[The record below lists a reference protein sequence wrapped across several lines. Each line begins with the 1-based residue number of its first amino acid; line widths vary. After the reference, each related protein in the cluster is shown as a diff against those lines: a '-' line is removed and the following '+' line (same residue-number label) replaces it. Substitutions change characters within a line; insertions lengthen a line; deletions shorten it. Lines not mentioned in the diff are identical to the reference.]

1 MSDENQ
7 KSEDDTELE
16 SDRQRDDADPED
28 SADAEPTSTV
38 DFRPSGSVSGFNA
51 LNSYFGSDYF
61 KSVAAFDELFKPGG
75 AWNAML
81 GNATKGLF
89 TPELLEMFN
98 RRMNI
103 GEQPTQRLL
112 DQLGHMPFA
121 SISKNLA
128 AGAALNYPSYRPSPK
143 KRGTAYSPEMNSPS
157 DYFSPWEGVIENFTD
172 LQAAVTTILDHHPGT
187 TFLWR
192 GQQNAEWSLHSSL
205 FRAVWQAK
213 GVRNPSQPHRSSEP
227 FPTDQD
233 LQEAETRILS
243 AIREQWR
250 FEDTSALST
259 FARLQHFGAP
269 TRLLDVSRNPLIAAW
284 FATEEHASA
293 EVEEADARIFAL
305 ATTRVAAS
313 PDQKHKDVE
322 ASRVDLE
329 TAALFKPFWHAKVKD
344 DGIEDTGFGEWGTGR
359 IRRFWIPPHYESRI
373 AAQNAAFILDGVP
386 VDSPDLD
393 KYYPKGRGRT
403 EPWRL
408 ADRLA
413 ASSISVRFSR
423 PRPGAGL
430 NIAKTMPPSYT
441 FRVTAEAKRQIRRE
455 LEDRYS
461 YNKSTIYPDIQGAA
475 QAIRNDAA
483 MFENL

>member
-1 MSDENQ
+1 VSDDNLKPEDDAEPENEGHQ
-7 KSEDDTELE
+7 DDTEPE
-16 SDRQRDDADPED
+16 PNSTSNIRISGPVPGFDAL
-28 SADAEPTSTV
+28 S
-38 DFRPSGSVSGFNA
+38 
-51 LNSYFGSDYF
+51 SYFGSDYF
-61 KSVAAFDELFKPGG
+61 RSIAGFDELFKPGG

-81 GNATKGLF
+81 GNATKGLL
-89 TPELLEMFN
+89 TPELLEKFN
-98 RRMNI
+98 RQVNI
-103 GEQPTQRLL
+103 GERTTQRLL
-112 DQLGHMPFA
+112 DQFGSMPLA

-128 AGAALNYPSYRPSPK
+128 AGAALNYPNYRPSPA
-143 KRGTAYSPEMNSPS
+143 KRGTAYSAEMNSPS
-157 DYFSPWEGVIENFTD
+157 DYFSPWEGVIEDFAD
-172 LQAAVTTILDHHPGT
+172 LQAAVTTILNHHPGT

-192 GQQNAEWSLHSSL
+192 GQQNAKWPLHSSL
-205 FRAVWQAK
+205 FRAVWKAK
-213 GVRNPSQPHRSSEP
+213 GVQDPSQPHRSSEP
-227 FPTDQD
+227 FPTDHDMQK
-233 LQEAETRILS
+233 AETRILS

-250 FEDTSALST
+250 FEDASALST

-284 FATEEHASA
+284 FATEEHAEA

-305 ATTRVAAS
+305 ATTRVAAT
-313 PDQKHKDVE
+313 PEQKDRDFE
-322 ASRVDLE
+322 ASRVDLD
-329 TAALFKPFWHAKVKD
+329 TAALFKPFWDVDLSA

-359 IRRFWIPPHYESRI
+359 IRRFWVPPHYETRI
-373 AAQNAAFILDGVP
+373 AAQNAAFILDGIP

-403 EPWRL
+403 ESWRL

-423 PRPGAGL
+423 PRPGAGS

-441 FRVTAEAKRQIRRE
+441 FRVTAEAKRQIRME

-475 QAIRNDAA
+475 QAIRNDPGV
-483 MFENL
+483 FKDL